1 MKKILLPFL
10 ISAVA
15 FSLYAQN
22 DDPSCRDK
30 TLQFF
35 SPMEGFYVTDFCKYT
50 EFGRYEFWVDGSS
63 RAIVKEGVYRETWY
77 HRKEDSQRHVSGL
90 QILRNYVN
98 AIKAVGGNVLKESD
112 GNILTTTFQGKELWI
127 LVNVNTNSTD
137 QDNYGI
143 FSIEVDAMKQEVTAQ
158 DIQGSIATLGKI
170 ALYGIQ
176 FDTGKSDIKPES
188 EKAISSV
195 ATYLKENPNVN
206 VLIVGHTDNV
216 GSFDMNQALSK
227 SRGESVKKYL
237 ASKYGIPESRLT
249 GNGVGSLCPVA
260 SNDTDE
266 GKALNRRVEI
276 VKK

>member
-1 MKKILLPFL
+1 MKKILLPLL
-10 ISAVA
+10 ISTITLCA
-15 FSLYAQN
+15 FGQEDNKACL
-22 DDPSCRDK
+22 DK

-50 EFGRYEFWVDGSS
+50 EFGRYEFWVQGGS

-77 HRKEDSQRHVSGL
+77 HRKEESQRHVSGL

-98 AIKAVGGNVLKESD
+98 AIKAVGGSVLKESD

-127 LVNVNTNSTD
+127 LINININSTD

-143 FSIEVDAMKQEVTAQ
+143 FSIEVDAMKQEVTAL

-176 FDTGKSDIKPES
+176 FDTGKSDIKPDS

-206 VLIVGHTDNV
+206 ILIVGHTDNV
-216 GSFDMNQALSK
+216 GSFDMNQTLSK
-227 SRGESVKKYL
+227 SRGESVKNYL
-237 ASKYGIPESRLT
+237 ASKYGIPASRLT